1 MKLFLESGLNVYP
14 YLVLRLITNEGY
26 ENIMKMREDL
36 ENPNEQ
42 SGSSVAHFYSSSD
55 FRNAYNLMSHE
66 ESITDEMWLLR
77 GLVAVFVLK
86 CLKLTD
92 FFPEKNGQNRYI
104 PTFLKKKIQDMT
116 HGGSEVTETA
126 YIYK

>member
-36 ENPNEQ
+36 ENPDEQ

-66 ESITDEMWLLR
+66 ESITDEMWILR

-92 FFPEKNGQNRYI
+92 FFPEKNCQNRYI
-104 PTFLKKKIQDMT
+104 HNFKKDKKKNRKK
-116 HGGSEVTETA
+116 S
-126 YIYK
+126 